1 MDRIRRLPPLN
12 SLRAFEAAA
21 RHLSFQ
27 RAAAELHV
35 TPAAISHQVKA
46 LEAQIGVKLFR
57 RLNRAVRLTEHG
69 QACLPVLRDAFDR
82 MAQAVEIARA
92 PRRSG
97 ILTVSAAPSFAARWL
112 VPRLDRFR
120 TKHPDI
126 DLRVSASMH
135 LVDFARED
143 IQVGLRYGHGR
154 YPGLHVELLM
164 RNEVF
169 PVCSPKLLKGRNALR
184 RPDDLQHHV
193 LLHDETNASDPSTPD
208 WPMWLR
214 AAGVTG
220 VDATRGLHF
229 NHVAMALEAAVAGR
243 GVALAHSVLVRDDLA
258 EGRLVRPFALSVPV
272 DFAYYFV
279 CPPEALQD
287 AKIRAFREWILA
299 EARATMRPATAPPK
313 GDRPDPAHGR
323 FGRVSRRAAVPRQRR
338 GAGARCRT

>member
-1 MDRIRRLPPLN
+1 VDRVRRLPPLN
-12 SLRAFEAAA
+12 ALRAFEAAA

-57 RLNRAVRLTEHG
+57 RLNRAVQLTEHG

-92 PRRSG
+92 PQRHK
-97 ILTVSAAPSFAARWL
+97 ILTVSAAPSFATKWL
-112 VPRLDRFR
+112 VPRLDRFW

-143 IQVGLRYGHGR
+143 IQAALRYGHGR
-154 YPGLHVELLM
+154 YPGLHAELLM

-169 PVCSPKLLKGRNALR
+169 PVCSPKLLEGRNALR
-184 RPDDLQHHV
+184 RPDDLRHHV
-193 LLHDETNASDPSTPD
+193 LLHDATNVSDPSTPD

-214 AAGVTG
+214 AAGVTD
-220 VDATRGLHF
+220 VDATRGLRFH
-229 NHVAMALEAAVAGR
+229 HVAMALDAAIAGR

-258 EGRLVRPFALSVPV
+258 EGRLVRPFALSLPV
-272 DFAYYFV
+272 EFAYYFV

-287 AKIRAFREWILA
+287 AKIRAFREWILE
-299 EARATMRPATAPPK
+299 EARAAMRPAESPN
-313 GDRPDPAHGR
+313 GDRPDPPRRRSGR
-323 FGRVSRRAAVPRQRR
+323 ISRRAAVPRSRR
-338 GAGARCRT
+338 DGGARYQT